1 MVVNCFWFNS
11 LDKRKMIVKSKVEIS
26 PGNFFEVDT
35 EIPEW
40 MIVLI
45 LTGLGLSIYNLLK

>member
-1 MVVNCFWFNS
+1 
-11 LDKRKMIVKSKVEIS
+11 MIVKSKVEIS